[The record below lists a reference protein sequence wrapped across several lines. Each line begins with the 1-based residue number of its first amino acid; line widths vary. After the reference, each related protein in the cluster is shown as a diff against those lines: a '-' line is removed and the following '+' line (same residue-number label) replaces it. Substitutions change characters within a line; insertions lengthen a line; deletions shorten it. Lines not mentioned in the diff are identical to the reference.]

1 MPRCMTCVSPLLNKI
16 VVGCCQQE
24 TVNPAFVLLG
34 TCLQGIPVILRELL
48 LLDGFD
54 PVSFSFTLIRK
65 FKKQLSYCRNR
76 LNITHIQPIL
86 TARVPILK
94 VSFSNSFEADISFS
108 NYLALSNTR
117 MLAFYTKVEPKLRT
131 LGIALKTVT
140 KITKIGRAAAG
151 GISSYAWIIMLIH
164 YLQQIDQLPVLQ
176 ELYEGS
182 TKPTNLVNGWNVWYQ
197 NDLSVI
203 VSITSSY

>member
-1 MPRCMTCVSPLLNKI
+1 
-16 VVGCCQQE
+16 
-24 TVNPAFVLLG
+24 
-34 TCLQGIPVILRELL
+34 
-48 LLDGFD
+48 
-54 PVSFSFTLIRK
+54 
-65 FKKQLSYCRNR
+65 
-76 LNITHIQPIL
+76 
-86 TARVPILK
+86 
-94 VSFSNSFEADISFS
+94 
-108 NYLALSNTR
+108 